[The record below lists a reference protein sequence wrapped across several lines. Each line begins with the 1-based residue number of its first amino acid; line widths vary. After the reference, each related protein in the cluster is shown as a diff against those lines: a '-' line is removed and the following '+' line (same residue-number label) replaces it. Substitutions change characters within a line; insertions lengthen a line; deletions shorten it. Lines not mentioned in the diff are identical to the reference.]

1 MVKPQVAFSDVGGDP
16 GQLDQAETVVL
27 VLLTFVMVNTLMV
40 AMASLVVVA
49 KAVLIR
55 LNVIYKLSNKV
66 ELPRLP
72 LYIQQ

>member
-1 MVKPQVAFSDVGGDP
+1 MAFSDVGGDP

-55 LNVIYKLSNKV
+55 LIASNEYLCESV
-66 ELPRLP
+66 SVQGEGR
-72 LYIQQ
+72 